1 MKKRNARTKKSAS
14 KQITKGLLDK
24 LIMPGRRGALNAL
37 SDEEMKKEV
46 VDALQNDNQL
56 KGTKEKYNLTPK
68 GILYAL
74 IQIFYSNSE
83 NISQFEKFQKDL
95 VERLSM
101 IASNNAKK
109 DMFGKDFNEFFSIV
123 VTTMNLLNKVINKLH
138 ENGIECDI
146 RQMLEEDDDDGQY

>member
-1 MKKRNARTKKSAS
+1 
-14 KQITKGLLDK
+14 
-24 LIMPGRRGALNAL
+24 
-37 SDEEMKKEV
+37 
-46 VDALQNDNQL
+46 
-56 KGTKEKYNLTPK
+56 
-68 GILYAL
+68 
-74 IQIFYSNSE
+74 
-83 NISQFEKFQKDL
+83 
-95 VERLSM
+95 M

>member
-1 MKKRNARTKKSAS
+1 
-14 KQITKGLLDK
+14 
-24 LIMPGRRGALNAL
+24 MPGRRGALNAL

-74 IQIFYSNSE
+74 IQTFYSNSE
-83 NISQFEKFQKDL
+83 NVSQFENFQKDL

-101 IASNNAKK
+101 VASSNAKK
-109 DMFGKDFNEFFSIV
+109 DMFGKDFNEFFGGYIGII
-123 VTTMNLLNKVINKLH
+123 NLCGRMKTAMDKYGITLDDEPGENK
-138 ENGIECDI
+138 ED
-146 RQMLEEDDDDGQY
+146 EDDN

>member
-1 MKKRNARTKKSAS
+1 MKKKNVRTKKSAS

-24 LIMPGRRGALNAL
+24 LIKPGRRGALNAL

-74 IQIFYSNSE
+74 IQTFYSNSE
-83 NISQFEKFQKDL
+83 SVSQFENFQKDL

-101 IASNNAKK
+101 VASSNAKK

-123 VTTMNLLNKVINKLH
+123 VTTMNLLNKVINKLN
-138 ENGIECDI
+138 ENGIEYDI
-146 RQMLEEDDDDGQY
+146 RQMLEEDDDGQY